1 MGGKEPNSYS
11 STTRTLRTTA
21 SVSPAGQ
28 RIRESSRIS
37 IDYAVRGCTAVV
49 AKLCE
54 RRRKGKVRKEL

>member
-1 MGGKEPNSYS
+1 MGRK
-11 STTRTLRTTA
+11 RTQLIFEHNA
-21 SVSPAGQ
+21 HLAHHCNVSPAGQ

-37 IDYAVRGCTAVV
+37 IDYAVRGCTAAV